1 MKSIAYLRVS
11 TARQGQS
18 GLGIEA
24 QRQTV
29 ADYAKAQGIDIIAEY
44 VEHESGKRSDRP
56 QLREALDHARRAN
69 AQLTVAK
76 IDRLSRDAAFLA
88 EIRASGAKVAFCDLP
103 EVGGVMG
110 EFMVGLMGQIAQ
122 LEAGMISDRTKAALA
137 AAKVRGVRL
146 GNPDKGAAL
155 VAWTRENGNHAAVEA
170 RQKAA
175 HEHAEAYRSSFAAM
189 VEEGLGLRA
198 MARELNAKG
207 ETTPK
212 GSTWT
217 PTAVKRTLDRLELAA

>member
-24 QRQTV
+24 QRQTI

-88 EIRASGAKVAFCDLP
+88 EKSFNFSVA
-103 EVGGVMG
+103 
-110 EFMVGLMGQIAQ
+110 
-122 LEAGMISDRTKAALA
+122 
-137 AAKVRGVRL
+137 
-146 GNPDKGAAL
+146 
-155 VAWTRENGNHAAVEA
+155 
-170 RQKAA
+170 
-175 HEHAEAYRSSFAAM
+175 
-189 VEEGLGLRA
+189 
-198 MARELNAKG
+198 
-207 ETTPK
+207 
-212 GSTWT
+212 
-217 PTAVKRTLDRLELAA
+217 